1 MSASKMMLFFC
12 IACGLLL
19 ALLPHIFWFVGFIIS
34 KIFRFQITYRPFGL
48 SALGLVLI
56 FWSVMAYGYFV
67 GRWKLQ
73 TVEMEYSHADVPEAF
88 DGFKIVH
95 ISDLHL
101 STFDDSPEKLETF
114 IDEINRHSPDLICF
128 TGDMVTIGK
137 KEAEPYTAVL
147 KSMTARH
154 GVMSVL
160 GNHDFMIYGFNDEAE
175 REEMVSEFADYQTS
189 SLGWKLLRNTSVK
202 IVADDGS
209 AITIIG
215 VDNCNSSYQGFKTI
229 DNGDLKMAM
238 AGTDGF
244 RILLSHDP
252 SHWSSEVVPETDIPL
267 TLSGHT
273 HCAQVRIFG
282 WTPAKVSFVET
293 DGRYDRDGQTL
304 YINIGLGC
312 TAPFRLGANPE
323 ITVITLRS
331 EASLQE

>member
-1 MSASKMMLFFC
+1 MTASRMMLYFC

-19 ALLPHIFWFVGFIIS
+19 AALPHIIWLVYFIIS
-34 KIFRFQITYRPFGL
+34 KIARFHISYRPFGL
-48 SALGLVLI
+48 SALSLVLV
-56 FWSVMAYGYFV
+56 FWAIMIYGYHI

-73 TVEMEYSHADVPEAF
+73 TVELEYQHTDIPHAF

-101 STFDDSPEKLETF
+101 STFDDSPEKLVTF
-114 IDEINRHSPDLICF
+114 VEEINRHSPDLICF

-137 KEAEPYTAVL
+137 KEAEPYTEVL
-147 KSMTARH
+147 KSMKARH

-160 GNHDFMIYGFNDEAE
+160 GNHDFMIYGFTDEAD
-175 REEMVSEFADYQTS
+175 REKLVAEFADYQTD
-189 SLGWKLLRNTSVK
+189 SLGWRLLRNTNSR
-202 IVADDGS
+202 IVAEDSS

-215 VDNCNSSYQGFKTI
+215 VDNCNCSHQGFKTI
-229 DNGDLKMAM
+229 DNGDLKKAM
-238 AGTDGF
+238 EGTDGF

-252 SHWSSEVVPETDIPL
+252 SHWSSEVVQDTDIPL

-282 WTPAKVSFVET
+282 WTPAKVSFEET

-312 TAPFRLGANPE
+312 TAPFRLGADPE
-323 ITVITLRS
+323 VTVITLR
-331 EASLQE
+331 AS

>member
-1 MSASKMMLFFC
+1 MTASRMMLYFC

-19 ALLPHIFWFVGFIIS
+19 AALPHIIWLVYFIIS
-34 KIFRFQITYRPFGL
+34 KIARFHISYRPFGL
-48 SALGLVLI
+48 SALSLVLV
-56 FWSVMAYGYFV
+56 FWAIMTYGYHI
-67 GRWKLQ
+67 GRWMLQ
-73 TVEMEYSHADVPEAF
+73 TVELEYHHTDIPHAF

-101 STFDDSPEKLETF
+101 STFDDSPEKLVRFVE
-114 IDEINRHSPDLICF
+114 EINRHSPDLICF

-137 KEAEPYTAVL
+137 KEAEPYTEVL
-147 KSMTARH
+147 KSMKARH

-160 GNHDFMIYGFNDEAE
+160 GNHDFMIYGFTDEAD
-175 REEMVSEFADYQTS
+175 REKLVAEFADYQTD
-189 SLGWKLLRNTSVK
+189 SLGWRLLRNTNSR
-202 IVADDGS
+202 IVAEDGS

-229 DNGDLKMAM
+229 DNGDLKKAM
-238 AGTDGF
+238 EGTDGF

-252 SHWSSEVVPETDIPL
+252 SHWSSEVVQDTDIPL

-282 WTPAKVSFVET
+282 WTPAKVSFEET

-312 TAPFRLGANPE
+312 TAPFRLGADPE
-323 ITVITLRS
+323 VTVITLR
-331 EASLQE
+331 AS